1 MRTVSIGV
9 LLGASMLVTG
19 SAAQAADVAVAESV
33 GIDWSGFYTG
43 LHGGWGWA
51 DAEAEYGKDYL
62 NEKCGPYEEYEVLSK
77 GNFGELGCAVDLKPE
92 GGFVGAQAGFN
103 HVFDNGLMLGVEGDY
118 ALASLNDSGEAGTGI
133 FNTHVDLDI
142 DQLASVRG
150 RLGMAMGQWLPF
162 VTAGWGWA
170 QADRSTF
177 NSFIGTSSDSNWHDG
192 WTLGAGAEY
201 AIDDKW
207 SVKAEYRY
215 YDLGK
220 ENYGVA
226 ALGGEG
232 TDVDLDLHTVL
243 VGINLHW

>member
-9 LLGASMLVTG
+9 LLGASMLVIG
-19 SAAQAADVAVAESV
+19 GAAQAADVVAAEPAGV
-33 GIDWSGFYTG
+33 DWSGFYTG

-51 DAEAEYGKDYL
+51 DAESEYGDDHA
-62 NEKCGPYEEYEVLSK
+62 NEECRRSENHELFFIGKL
-77 GNFGELGCAVDLKPE
+77 GELGCAVDLEPE

-103 HVFDNGLMLGVEGDY
+103 FVFDNGLMLGVEGDY
-118 ALASLNDSGEAGTGI
+118 ALASLNDDGAAGTGL
-133 FNTHVDLDI
+133 FNTHVDLEI
-142 DQLASVRG
+142 DQLASIRA

-192 WTLGAGAEY
+192 WTAGVGTEY
-201 AIDDKW
+201 AIDDRW

-215 YDLGK
+215 YDLSE

-226 ALGGEG
+226 AIGGGG
-232 TDVDLDLHTVL
+232 TDVDLEIHTVQ
-243 VGINLHW
+243 VGVNIHW

>member
-1 MRTVSIGV
+1 M
-9 LLGASMLVTG
+9 
-19 SAAQAADVAVAESV
+19 
-33 GIDWSGFYTG
+33 
-43 LHGGWGWA
+43 
-51 DAEAEYGKDYL
+51 
-62 NEKCGPYEEYEVLSK
+62 
-77 GNFGELGCAVDLKPE
+77 DLKPE

-103 HVFDNGLMLGVEGDY
+103 YVFDNGLMLGVEGDY
-118 ALASLNDSGEAGTGI
+118 ALASLNDNGEGRNRHLQHTCRSGDRSTGVGQGQAG
-133 FNTHVDLDI
+133 L
-142 DQLASVRG
+142 
-150 RLGMAMGQWLPF
+150 AMGQWLPF

-170 QADRSTF
+170 HADRSTF
-177 NSFIGTSSDSNWHDG
+177 NSFLVGSSSDSNWHDG
-192 WTLGAGAEY
+192 WTSGLGAEY
-201 AIDDKW
+201 AIDERW